1 MKLNSKSNPVVIA
14 LIESM
19 SKNVTKKELSL
30 KISQVKEGTSVKF
43 NDLRLYGKN
52 VISVKRSMARKGF
65 KMVKQDYSTGTADMR
80 SSRKGIRFVYENKR

>member
-1 MKLNSKSNPVVIA
+1 MKLNSKTNPVVIA
-14 LIESM
+14 LTESM
-19 SKNVTKKELSL
+19 LNVTNKELNF

-65 KMVKQDYSTGTADMR
+65 KMVKQDYSTGTSDMR